1 MDFHNVIV
9 ARMQGDAITGEF
21 ERYRSLVQSGI
32 AGFVVFAAEL
42 DELRETIT
50 RLQGEAPLPLI
61 IASDLEQGL
70 GQQVA
75 GGTLFP
81 PARAMAEATRG
92 NATLRRHALMHMAL
106 ETRAS
111 GINTVL
117 APVLDVDSNP
127 DNPIIST
134 RAYGTDAE
142 SVSKFAK
149 ELIQVF
155 ESHGLRTCGKH
166 FPGHGN
172 TSVDSHLGLPVLDK
186 DIKELERLEL
196 KPFRAGVNAGASM
209 MMLAHM
215 SVPALDTVP
224 TSVSAKAV
232 RLLREELG
240 FRGIITTDAL
250 DMGALKEMGEAK
262 ASELALKAGVD
273 IILHPSDPGSLAQTL
288 AKSLSE
294 SMPAHDS
301 SALDA
306 FRGGLHIAP
315 EGEIPPGGKELS
327 LELSRMALR
336 ISGRLEPLNKPT
348 LVVVSDEG
356 KIGETLA
363 KELGLE
369 ARTIHT
375 SDELAGFKRPPGQVI
390 LAVFSSIRAF
400 KGGASPWL
408 RDAREKLKPDIC
420 MAFGPPALLEGI
432 DLKVTKVRITA
443 WWDGEAAQKAAA
455 EVLSSKP
462 ADK

>member
-21 ERYRSLVQSGI
+21 QRYRSLVRSGL

-42 DELRETIT
+42 EELRETIT
-50 RLQGEAPLPLI
+50 RLQSEASLPLI

-70 GQQVA
+70 GAQVA

-81 PARAMAEATRG
+81 PARAIREATG
-92 NATLRRHALMHMAL
+92 DSATLRRHAFMQMAI

-127 DNPIIST
+127 ENPIIST

-142 SVSKFAK
+142 SVSICAK

-155 ESHGLRTCGKH
+155 ESHGIRTCGKH
-166 FPGHGN
+166 FPGHGD
-172 TSVDSHLGLPVLDK
+172 TSVDSHLGLPVLEKTMD
-186 DIKELERLEL
+186 ELDLLEL
-196 KPFRAGVNAGASM
+196 KPFRAGVTAGASM

-215 SVPALDTVP
+215 SVPALDSVP

-232 RLLREELG
+232 RLLRQGLG
-240 FRGIITTDAL
+240 FKGIITTDAL
-250 DMGALKEMGEAK
+250 DMGALKEMGEVK

-273 IILHPSDPGSLAQTL
+273 ILLHPSEPEAI
-288 AKSLSE
+288 AKSLART
-294 SMPAHDS
+294 MPAHDT

-306 FRGGLHIAP
+306 FRGGLHTAP
-315 EGEIPPGGKELS
+315 VGEIPAGGEEIS

-336 ISGRLEPLNKPT
+336 LHGRREPLESPT

-356 KIGETLA
+356 NMGETLA
-363 KELGLE
+363 RELGLE
-369 ARTIHT
+369 ARTIHS
-375 SDELAGFKRPPGQVI
+375 SDELAGFKRPSGQVV
-390 LAVFSSIRAF
+390 LAVFSSIRAY
-400 KGGASPWL
+400 KGGASAWL
-408 RDAREKLKPDIC
+408 HKAHKKLRPDIC
-420 MAFGPPALLEGI
+420 LAFGPPTLLEGS
-432 DLKVTKVRITA
+432 DLKVTKTRITA
-443 WWDGEAAQKAAA
+443 WWDGAAAQQAAA
-455 EVLSSKP
+455 EVLSSFVRS
-462 ADK
+462 